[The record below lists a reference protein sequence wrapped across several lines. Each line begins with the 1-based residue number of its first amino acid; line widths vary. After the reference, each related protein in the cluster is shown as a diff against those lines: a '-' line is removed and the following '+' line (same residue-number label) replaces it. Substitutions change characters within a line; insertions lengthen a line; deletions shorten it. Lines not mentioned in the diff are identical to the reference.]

1 MDFGK
6 VKILLIVVFLGL
18 NVFLA
23 RQWLVLG
30 SSVSIYTEP
39 FSDQLANIQR
49 TFAEHGINMDAQ
61 LPGNPSTLP
70 MTMVSLS
77 PAWFTSVAELSIS
90 ASKKSASRA
99 PFQVHTSLG
108 RAEWVPPDQVR
119 ITFDRNQ
126 AVEVMKQG
134 EHLDGLHK
142 WLLRHVYNFIDY
154 QLLSTHLS
162 HQTGV
167 VKYVETVN
175 NLGIYSAPLV
185 VVIEHGKII
194 RIMQTY
200 VGIGKSIYPRTVMSA
215 ANALLALASNMDKA
229 QLEVDNTI
237 KDMQLGYSSGISTGS
252 TGYLSPVWRIASTR
266 GFFYVNA
273 LNGEVSV
280 QNQ

>member
-6 VKILLIVVFLGL
+6 VKILLIIVFLGL

-70 MTMVSLS
+70 MTMVSMS
-77 PAWFTSVAELSIS
+77 PAWFTNAAELSIS
-90 ASKKSASRA
+90 ESKKTASGH
-99 PFQVHTSLG
+99 PLQVHTSLG
-108 RAEWVPPDQVR
+108 SAVWVSPDQVR
-119 ITFDRNQ
+119 VMFDRNQ
-126 AVEVMKQG
+126 AVVVMRQG
-134 EHLDGLHK
+134 ERLDGLHK
-142 WLLRHVYNFIDY
+142 WLLRHVYNFNDY
-154 QLLSTHLS
+154 QLLFTHLS
-162 HQTGV
+162 HRTGV

-194 RIMQTY
+194 RMMQTY
-200 VGIGKSIYPRTVMSA
+200 VVIGKSIYPRTVMSA

-229 QLEVDNTI
+229 QLEIDNTI
-237 KDMQLGYSSGISTGS
+237 KNMQLGYSSPISTSS